1 MKLKKE
7 ARLVD
12 FLQAAQRCLGEVYYK
27 TTEGDVLNLKSQL
40 SQYIF
45 LAALASDKD
54 TLLPN
59 GEIHCADESDY
70 QLLGKFLNP

>member
-7 ARLVD
+7 AKLVD
-12 FLQAAQRCLGEVYYK
+12 FLQAAQHCLGEIYYK

-45 LAALASDKD
+45 LAALSSGKD
-54 TLLPN
+54 TLLPE
-59 GEIHCADESDY
+59 GEIVCDLPEDIDA
-70 QLLGKFLNP
+70 LGRFLND